1 MLPPLVRTMV
11 AVDAFTHIF
20 TNPLLAEHV
29 YDAAFEGAAQD
40 VGDLTVETSGIAELM
55 ARIAAPGTDPSPSFT
70 VRAARPTD

>member
-29 YDAAFEGAAQD
+29 YGAAFSGSAAD
-40 VGDLTVETSGIAELM
+40 VGDLTTDTGGIAGLM
-55 ARIAAPGTDPSPSFT
+55 KRTASTGTSPNPSFK
-70 VRAARPTD
+70 VRAALPSD